1 MTALHQ
7 GVDVALDDGLLQA
20 VLATTWVT
28 RSSLFLSDDGSCS
41 ENLLHLAP
49 ISLRTICLVSA
60 DGACPVAA
68 FVFEAGVEG

>member
-1 MTALHQ
+1 
-7 GVDVALDDGLLQA
+7 
-20 VLATTWVT
+20 VT